1 MRGLPGSWIEAQ
13 MGTMRLGEILVDHRV
28 INNAQ
33 LKCTLPIAKEKGMLI
48 GETLIDLGLAT
59 LGQVQVALDEQQ
71 RMEVT

>member
-1 MRGLPGSWIEAQ
+1 MRGISGTWIEARL
-13 MGTMRLGEILVDHRV
+13 GGMRLGEILVDHQV

-33 LKCTLPIAKEKGMLI
+33 LSCTLPIAREQGKRI

-59 LGQVQVALDEQQ
+59 DAQVQSALEEQR